1 MEDSIVVCV
10 RIRPPNNQEKIE
22 KHDLLTVIDET
33 TVCFD
38 PSPQYDDEWTS
49 DFKRKQAKQDLIRH
63 RGVALNKDKVFGFD
77 RVFGMDSTQKEVYEN
92 SAADVVHKVLNGYNA
107 TVFAY
112 GATGS
117 GKTYTMVG
125 SDSNSGVMVRTL
137 DDIFIK
143 IKESS
148 DRHYS
153 VNVSYLEIYNEQ
165 IHDLLETKSVQ
176 GIGFFYYHI
185 YSIPLKGE

>member
-1 MEDSIVVCV
+1 M
-10 RIRPPNNQEKIE
+10 
-22 KHDLLTVIDET
+22 
-33 TVCFD
+33 
-38 PSPQYDDEWTS
+38 
-49 DFKRKQAKQDLIRH
+49 
-63 RGVALNKDKVFGFD
+63 
-77 RVFGMDSTQKEVYEN
+77 YEN
-92 SAADVVHKVLNGYNA
+92 SAADVVDQVLSGYNA

-125 SDSNSGVMVRTL
+125 SDGHSGIMVRTL
-137 DDIFIK
+137 DDIFKK

-165 IHDLLETKSVQ
+165 IHDLLETESGQRPLPNLKLFENKEDGTPIIPKLRHEQPKSAEEV
-176 GIGFFYYHI
+176 FCL
-185 YSIPLKGE
+185 LKLGNSRRSQAATNQNKVSSRSHAILQVIIKSKPKGPAINHELRVIH